1 MRLQL
6 TGPALMEKKGSLS
19 ETTLTQ
25 TPQKCDKENGLCNFE
40 SSKISSLN
48 QGTIIRKSSWAEK
61 FPRLIVTSL
70 RILFN
75 ISKIVWFL
83 DENVTAT
90 FLKWRPVFLP
100 EWPDLFK
107 RLKKKGRQGDIFVQ
121 KSINFPDMKKEIL
134 KLGYYWSSGEPSQPN
149 LIFRK
154 VVLLTTWLDVVT
166 LYLPLVL
173 FSLDQK
179 LFSRVEEAAA
189 DPGVQKLSLAE
200 SLKKLK
206 NEGTAFSR
214 SMSPWNK

>member
-107 RLKKKGRQGDIFVQ
+107 RLKKKVDKATFSSKNLSIFQ
-121 KSINFPDMKKEIL
+121 IWKKKSLNSVTIEV
-134 KLGYYWSSGEPSQPN
+134 LGN
-149 LIFRK
+149 L
-154 VVLLTTWLDVVT
+154 LSPTWFFV
-166 LYLPLVL
+166 
-173 FSLDQK
+173 
-179 LFSRVEEAAA
+179 
-189 DPGVQKLSLAE
+189 KLS
-200 SLKKLK
+200 
-206 NEGTAFSR
+206 F
-214 SMSPWNK
+214 